1 MFSSVSW
8 SHLMST
14 IGHFSVLVRIK
25 LIFRSKWLASCSKV
39 AGQFYI
45 YTVFSILFYSFHFDS
60 FHFISFHWSR
70 SRFPE
75 MSSGGGN
82 EVYFI
87 RIILCGAVYTHLT
100 CTIFYYHVKKNQSP
114 DNLDVVWS
122 KFCHDY
128 LYSVTLMWKFS
139 YHVAW

>member
-45 YTVFSILFYSFHFDS
+45 YTVFSILFYSFYFIELHFNRREVEVDYPN
-60 FHFISFHWSR
+60 FHLGSR
-70 SRFPE
+70 
-75 MSSGGGN
+75 N
-82 EVYFI
+82 EVCFI
-87 RIILCGAVYTHLT
+87 PFFLCGAVYTHLT
-100 CTIFYYHVKKNQSP
+100 CTILLSCKYNHLIKVWCDQNYNN
-114 DNLDVVWS
+114 DNVNKWW
-122 KFCHDY
+122 
-128 LYSVTLMWKFS
+128 LMLFLI
-139 YHVAW
+139 

>member
-45 YTVFSILFYSFHFDS
+45 YTVFSILFYSFHFIEFHFDS
-60 FHFISFHWSR
+60 FHWIAFQQKRSR
-70 SRFPE
+70 SRLPE
-75 MSSGGGN
+75 FS
-82 EVYFI
+82 F
-87 RIILCGAVYTHLT
+87 RIAEWGLLY
-100 CTIFYYHVKKNQSP
+100 TIFFYAEQCILTWLARFYYRIKYNHLIK
-114 DNLDVVWS
+114 VW
-122 KFCHDY
+122 CDQNY
-128 LYSVTLMWKFS
+128 NDDG
-139 YHVAW
+139 